1 MAVEE
6 LKEVTIEL
14 TEEQQKQIEELVGW
28 QVDELTLVVAELS
41 ATEGKTHEVEVGF
54 AGFH

>member
-14 TEEQQKQIEELVGW
+14 TEQQQKQIEEAVGW

-41 ATEGKTHEVEVGF
+41 ATEGKARGVAVGF
-54 AGFH
+54 AGYH